1 MFKEDGTAM
10 IKILFFIDTLSSGG
24 AEKVLQHL
32 VNHMDQSQFDIT
44 VQSVWP
50 HHIGNILAP
59 GIKYK
64 PLYPVKNKFTEY
76 LYRFEAATG
85 LTYPLHMKDDY
96 DIECAFLEF
105 GPTKVLASSTNKKA
119 RKLAWVH
126 CDLSRALVDYVHTS
140 YEAFAAKTYQWYKQY
155 DYVICVSQTV
165 KDSFNRIFNAA
176 FRSEVLY
183 NVIDDALIRKSADII
198 IPGLTKRRLTMLAV
212 GTMYPPKNYP
222 RLLRT
227 HEKLLHTGIAH
238 DLWIL
243 GDGVE
248 RPQIEQFI
256 MDHDLTESVR
266 LFGFQDNPF
275 PYMKAAD
282 LIVCSSNYE
291 GFSTVI
297 TESVILGK
305 PIVTTDCSGMR
316 EILGESEYGL
326 ITENSDEAFCEGVT
340 KLLTDTPL
348 RANYAVKAAE
358 RGKDFSMQ
366 ALVLKAEQFFKT
378 ALETQR

>member
-1 MFKEDGTAM
+1 M
-10 IKILFFIDTLSSGG
+10 IKILFFIESLVGGG
-24 AEKVLQHL
+24 AEKVLQDL

-50 HHIGNILAP
+50 YRGEKILVP

-64 PLYPVKNKFTEY
+64 SLYPVRNKITESI
-76 LYRFEAATG
+76 YRLEAAKG
-85 LTYPLHMKDDY
+85 LTYPLHMKDNY
-96 DIECAFLEF
+96 DIEVAFLEY
-105 GPTKVLASSTNKKA
+105 GPTKILASSTNKKA
-119 RKLAWVH
+119 KKYAWVH
-126 CDLSRALVDYVHTS
+126 CDLSRALTDYVHTS
-140 YEAFAAKTYQWYKQY
+140 YEAFAAKTYKWYLKY
-155 DYVICVSQTV
+155 DWVICVSETV
-165 KDSFNRIFNAA
+165 KNSFDRIFNSA

-183 NVIDDALIRKSADII
+183 NVVDDALIRHKADAV
-198 IPGLTKRRLTMLAV
+198 IPGLAKRRLTMLAV

-227 HEKLLHTGIAH
+227 HEKILRSGIDH

-248 RPQIEQFI
+248 RPEIEKFI
-256 MDHDLTESVR
+256 TDHALSESVT
-266 LFGFQDNPF
+266 LFGFQDNPY

-297 TESVILGK
+297 TESIILGK
-305 PIVTTDCSGMR
+305 PIVTTDCSGMK
-316 EILGESEYGL
+316 EILGENEYGL
-326 ITENSDEAFCEGVT
+326 ITDNSDEAFLAGVMR
-340 KLLTDTPL
+340 LLTDETL
-348 RANYAVKAAE
+348 RAHYAAKATE

-366 ALVLKAEQFFKT
+366 NLVSQTEQFLKLHL
-378 ALETQR
+378 A

>member
-1 MFKEDGTAM
+1 M
-10 IKILFFIDTLSSGG
+10 IKILFFIENLGAGG
-24 AEKVLQHL
+24 AEKALSEL

-50 HHIGNILAP
+50 YLGERILAP

-64 PLYPVKNKFTEY
+64 SLYPVRNKLTESV
-76 LYRFEAATG
+76 YRLEAAKG
-85 LTYPLHMKDDY
+85 LTYPLHMKDNY
-96 DIECAFLEF
+96 DIEVAFLEY
-105 GPTKVLASSTNKKA
+105 GPTKILASSTNKKA
-119 RKLAWVH
+119 KKYAWVH
-126 CDLSRALVDYVHTS
+126 CDLSRALTDYVHTTC
-140 YEAFAAKTYQWYKQY
+140 ETFAEKTYKWYQKY
-155 DYVICVSQTV
+155 DCVICVSETV
-165 KDSFNRIFNAA
+165 KNSFDRIFNSA

-183 NVIDDALIRKSADII
+183 NVVNDALIRHKAETAV
-198 IPGLTKRRLTMLAV
+198 PGLSKRRLTMLAV

-227 HEKLLHTGIAH
+227 HENLLQAGIEH
-238 DLWIL
+238 NLWIL

-256 MDHDLTESVR
+256 KDHALTGSVT
-266 LFGFQDNPF
+266 LFGFQKNPF
-275 PYMKAAD
+275 PYMKEAD

-297 TESVILGK
+297 TEGTILGK
-305 PIVTTDCSGMR
+305 PIVTTDCSGMK

-326 ITENSDEAFCEGVT
+326 ITENSDESFYEGVRQ
-340 KLLTDTPL
+340 LLTDETL
-348 RANYAVKAAE
+348 RAYYAAKAAE

-366 ALVLKAEQFFKT
+366 KLVSQVEQFFKISM
-378 ALETQR
+378 RN